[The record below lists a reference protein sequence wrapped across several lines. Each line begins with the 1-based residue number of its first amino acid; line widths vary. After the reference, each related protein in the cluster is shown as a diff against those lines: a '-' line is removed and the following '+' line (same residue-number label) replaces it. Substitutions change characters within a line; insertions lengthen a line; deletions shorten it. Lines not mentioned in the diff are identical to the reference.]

1 MKDLNNDLTKLNML
15 MDKNRCDSEQLQ
27 QSNLVAET
35 EFVRTLKVGT
45 THRPLSHPP
54 PGCGRGPTL
63 SLAGTHVLDLGRFP
77 GEACGRI

>member
-45 THRPLSHPP
+45 ALRPLSHPP
-54 PGCGRGPTL
+54 PGCGRGPAR
-63 SLAGTHVLDLGRFP
+63 SLAGRSP